1 MFHWLWDTAKWLH
14 KRMWEERFQA
24 VVQAEEEAVVVEG
37 ELFIAQILGDLIAD
51 NMVRKIPPIVLIM
64 IGGLVGRGLL
74 KRFNQYQQQKNE
86 TRIALARLYDIDPNF
101 DEDDFL
107 NKLQDIFLHVQQ
119 AWSSRDMRSVE
130 DVETPELFRLH
141 QSQLEMYDQKNWTP
155 HVETKRITEVRFSVC
170 FGHDE

>member
-1 MFHWLWDTAKWLH
+1 M
-14 KRMWEERFQA
+14 
-24 VVQAEEEAVVVEG
+24 
-37 ELFIAQILGDLIAD
+37 IA
-51 NMVRKIPPIVLIM
+51 
-64 IGGLVGRGLL
+64 GLVGRGLL

-101 DEDDFL
+101 DEDIFL
-107 NKLQDIFLHVQQ
+107 NVQQ

-155 HVETKRITEVRFSVC
+155 HVETKRITEVHLVSVLDTMNEVSVVVCLSARVVDYTLNREGVVVEGEKGKTHYRNYRLRFTRSKQT
-170 FGHDE
+170 GHDWRLDDYREWMENGFSRYQ